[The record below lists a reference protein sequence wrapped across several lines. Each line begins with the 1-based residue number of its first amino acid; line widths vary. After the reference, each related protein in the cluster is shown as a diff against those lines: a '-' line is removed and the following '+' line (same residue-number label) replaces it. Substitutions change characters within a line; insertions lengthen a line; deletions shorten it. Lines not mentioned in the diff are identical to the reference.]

1 MLDQSKEFSLLVTI
15 ELMVETSLQSKA
27 QIIDQKRMFDEMWQS
42 KKVYYLHKLNHAHSG
57 LYSE

>member
-1 MLDQSKEFSLLVTI
+1 
-15 ELMVETSLQSKA
+15 MVETSLQSKA

-42 KKVYYLHKLNHAHSG
+42 KKVYYLHKLNYAQSG